1 VLERGVYLREHI
13 NVEITSKLIT
23 KEVFMAVPSVPISPL
38 ADYVVAVAEAS
49 SNKTASGLYLPDNA
63 TEKPK
68 TAKVVAVG
76 PGKIGDDNER
86 VPVNLK
92 VGDRIVYKS
101 YSTTDVK
108 VGDVEYILVREEDVL
123 ATVSK

>member
-1 VLERGVYLREHI
+1 
-13 NVEITSKLIT
+13 
-23 KEVFMAVPSVPISPL
+23 MPVPINPL
-38 ADYVVAVAEAS
+38 SDYVVAVAETA

-63 TEKPK
+63 TEKPM

-86 VPVNLK
+86 VPINLK

-108 VGDVEYILVREEDVL
+108 IGDINYILVREDDVL
-123 ATVSK
+123 ATVNGK